1 VTLLDVMFV
10 NTGFITVKQKDPL
23 GNSSD
28 HHQASPM
35 TNVPLSTLSKSSRNL
50 KKKIKPISSCNIF

>member
-10 NTGFITVKQKDPL
+10 NTGFITVKQKYPL

-28 HHQASPM
+28 HHQASP
-35 TNVPLSTLSKSSRNL
+35 TNVPLSTLSKSSRNF
-50 KKKIKPISSCNIF
+50 KKKIKPI